1 VADSKVLVA
10 VLAGGAARRLG
21 GAKAMAEL
29 GGKPLLA
36 YPLAAAAAA
45 GLDTVV
51 VAKAGTPLP
60 AFEADVLFEPEEP
73 VHPLCGVLA
82 AMEQA
87 ENTRDVLALG
97 CDMPFLTPALLSW
110 MATLDGPAV
119 LESGGRL
126 QPLPGRY
133 PARSRARLAEAI
145 HEGEAMGSTLASLG
159 ARVIDEAELSGF
171 GEPRRLCFNV
181 NERADLER
189 AREMLAA
196 REGEDR

>member
-1 VADSKVLVA
+1 VVADSNVLVA

-29 GGKPLLA
+29 GGEPLLA

-45 GLDTVV
+45 GLETVV

-60 AFEADVLFEPEEP
+60 DSEADVLFEPEEP

-87 ENTRDVLALG
+87 GAARDVLALG

-110 MATLDGPAV
+110 MAELDGPAL
-119 LESGGRL
+119 LETEGRL

-133 PARSRARLAEAI
+133 PAGARGRLAAAV
-145 HEGEAMGSTLASLG
+145 HDQEAMGSTLASLG
-159 ARVIDEAELSGF
+159 AQVLGDAELARF
-171 GEPRRLCFNV
+171 GEPQRLCFNV
-181 NERADLER
+181 NEPADLER
-189 AREMLAA
+189 AREML
-196 REGEDR
+196 GEDA